1 MLNQSQQ
8 LAALTAPFSPEL
20 IQFRAGA
27 TTKKPDKDNKFKAM
41 ALAYVEP
48 RDYEDR
54 LNAVFGLEWSC
65 HFKEWG
71 ANKIICELTI
81 QGHTRSSTGEANEG
95 EGFAVGTAAEAQAFK
110 RACSKFGLGRELYNY
125 PKVWVEYDKVKK
137 QLIWGKTKKPYLA
150 QQVQQQPTQQTIT
163 VEQVQPQV
171 QALKDDVLISQNDAA
186 ALHKYLGSTYGNWVK
201 SSEHKYLA
209 SLAMGREIT
218 SFTELTRSESKLVM
232 EEVRETAA
240 ERKRAS
246 KKLDEVNPVIPE
258 EVDSSDEAAKAVVN
272 Y

>member
-1 MLNQSQQ
+1 MHNHSQQ

-20 IQFRAGA
+20 IKFRAGA
-27 TTKKPDKDNKFKAM
+27 TTKAKDKAM

-54 LNAVFGLEWSC
+54 LNSILGLDWSVS
-65 HFKEWG
+65 FRAWG
-71 ANKIICELTI
+71 SNKIICDLTI
-81 QGHTRSSTGEANEG
+81 LDTTRSSTGEANEG
-95 EGFAVGTAAEAQAFK
+95 DGFAIGTAAEAQAFK
-110 RACSKFGLGRELYNY
+110 RACSKL
-125 PKVWVEYDKVKK
+125 VEYDNVKK
-137 QLIWGKTKKPYLA
+137 QLVWGKTKKPYLVQEA
-150 QQVQQQPTQQTIT
+150 QPQQIQQIQQTQQTIT

-171 QALKDDVLISQNDAA
+171 QVLKDDVLISQNDAA
-186 ALHKYLGSTYGNWVK
+186 ALHKYLGSTYGTWVK

-209 SLAMGREIT
+209 SLALGREVT
-218 SFTELTRSESKLVM
+218 SFTELTRGESKLVM

-246 KKLDEVNPVIPE
+246 KTLDEVNPVIVE
-258 EVDSSDEAAKAVVN
+258 EVDSSNEAARNVVN